1 MSCGGSDILCRYL
14 KAKHSKE
21 WKLGGRVSNNYP
33 KTKHTESQQ
42 TILFSALRDPL
53 K

>member
-33 KTKHTESQQ
+33 KIKHTAAQQ
-42 TILFSALRDPL
+42 TIRFSDRRDPL